1 LHFQLLGR
9 TPLPGFGEL
18 SNPFATIFL
27 DLKRKT
33 RKTRKTRQ
41 NAPNAQNAQNALL
54 MVKEAMETRTVANAV
69 EQKCAF
75 VCVCVTRRVVQF
87 LFVLPLPT
95 SESC

>member
-1 LHFQLLGR
+1 LHFQLLGQ

-41 NAPNAQNAQNALL
+41 NAQNALL
-54 MVKEAMETRTVANAV
+54 MVKEAMEKRTVANAV

-75 VCVCVTRRVVQF
+75 VCVCVCVTRRVVQF